1 MIRHRAPVAPTE
13 DALADSFRIARHP
26 AQCGS
31 RAELGKL
38 RADFVLS
45 SAFLGHAPRFPYNS
59 IALIA
64 DSKLRTKGEGSAELQ
79 SMATRQVEPSI
90 DEYLRKRLMPVEGTI
105 PQLAG
110 IDMYGN
116 SIPAGPVGGDLFEYI
131 NFQQRYNIDARIARA
146 LKLSKEYLEP
156 VLKGQTLRN
165 SVDAHVEWLKS
176 KPGYTDAVAAEYR
189 RAKRSEQLR
198 IAEDLQE
205 LDTTAGVLLVD
216 AQGHGII
223 SAKIASTV
231 HDTFHA
237 LMLSEL
243 DRNGKTT
250 PEMFEKI
257 NLRLA
262 QSVTAR
268 NALGWD
274 KDDNS
279 REIATM
285 LYGEVRSNGHFRFVN
300 FGHPP
305 PLVFSAEY
313 ERFMEIG
320 KARMVQFLP
329 LGLAIPED
337 NPDRNR
343 YLSMAPRT
351 RKMDSSD
358 VAEITLMSPG
368 DILFL
373 YTDGV
378 YDGSDE
384 QDRIQIERVIREHR
398 DDSAKDICN
407 AILTHALKQDDYL
420 KQISEQDRIDDKT
433 AFVIKRR

>member
-1 MIRHRAPVAPTE
+1 MAAP
-13 DALADSFRIARHP
+13 
-26 AQCGS
+26 
-31 RAELGKL
+31 
-38 RADFVLS
+38 
-45 SAFLGHAPRFPYNS
+45 
-59 IALIA
+59 
-64 DSKLRTKGEGSAELQ
+64 
-79 SMATRQVEPSI
+79 VEPSI
-90 DEYLRKRLMPVEGTI
+90 DEYFRKRLMPVEGAI

-116 SIPAGPVGGDLFEYI
+116 SIPVGSVGGDLFEYI
-131 NFQQRYNIDARIARA
+131 NFQQRYNIDARIAAA
-146 LKLSKEYLEP
+146 LKRAKQYLEP
-156 VLKGQTLRN
+156 LPKGQTPRN
-165 SVDAHVEWLKS
+165 SVDEHVLWLKS
-176 KPGYTDAVAAEYR
+176 RPGYNSAAAPEYR
-189 RAKRSEQLR
+189 RARSSEQIR
-198 IAEDLQE
+198 IAENLQE
-205 LDTTAGVLLVD
+205 LYTTAGVLLVD

-237 LMLSEL
+237 LMLAEL

-250 PEMFEKI
+250 PDIFEKI

-268 NALGWD
+268 NALGRD

-285 LYGEVRSNGHFRFVN
+285 LYGEIRPGGYFRFVN

-313 ERFMEIG
+313 ERFMEID
-320 KARMVQFLP
+320 KARMAQFLA
-329 LGLAIPED
+329 LGLEIPED
-337 NPDRNR
+337 HPDRNK
-343 YLSMAPRT
+343 YLSMAR
-351 RKMDSSD
+351 RKRKINSSD
-358 VAEITLMSPG
+358 IAEITLMSPG

-384 QDRIQIERVIREHR
+384 PDRLQIEQVIREHK
-398 DDSAKDICN
+398 DEPAKGICN
-407 AILTHALKQDDYL
+407 AILEHAVKQDEYL
-420 KQISEQDRIDDKT
+420 RQAGEKDRIDDKT
-433 AFVIKRR
+433 AFVIKRW